1 MRGGRREED
10 EREVLD
16 GECSATSAESG
27 GGEKL
32 FIEGEGE
39 REREREREREGGGKG
54 GEHTARH
61 TRVGRSKDD
70 EATGVKRT
78 GEERERWW

>member
-1 MRGGRREED
+1 MCTMRGGRWEED

-32 FIEGEGE
+32 FIEGEDTSE
-39 REREREREREGGGKG
+39 RARSPHEGTTK
-54 GEHTARH
+54 
-61 TRVGRSKDD
+61 
-70 EATGVKRT
+70 
-78 GEERERWW
+78 